1 MLRRGH
7 TLSASTAAYLEKMVV
22 DDLSPGDKL
31 PPERVLAENLEV
43 SRTTIREA
51 LSDLEQR
58 RLVTRTPGRGTV
70 VAPRSANATALLE
83 TMSADAE
90 EDHVAEL
97 RMLIEPQVA
106 GLAADRATAS
116 DLVALES
123 ILASTHTGL
132 NPPESLAQDV
142 AFHMQ
147 LARAARNPLLVS
159 LCQLSAGW
167 VQTVRARSHAT
178 REGRRNSYNGHRDI
192 LEAVRANDHDQAV
205 AAMTAHLEEVV
216 RLVERSNQ

>member
-7 TLSASTAAYLEKMVV
+7 TLSASTAAYLEKVVV

-123 ILASTHTGL
+123 ILA
-132 NPPESLAQDV
+132 
-142 AFHMQ
+142 
-147 LARAARNPLLVS
+147 
-159 LCQLSAGW
+159 
-167 VQTVRARSHAT
+167 
-178 REGRRNSYNGHRDI
+178 
-192 LEAVRANDHDQAV
+192 
-205 AAMTAHLEEVV
+205 
-216 RLVERSNQ
+216 